1 MKIALISEHASPLAT
16 LGGVDS
22 GGQNV
27 YVANIARQL
36 ARAGHR
42 VDVFTRRDDEALP
55 GIVQFDRGVR
65 VLHIP
70 AGPRRHVPKEELL
83 PHIREFALRTLDYCA
98 APVRRYDIVHANFF
112 MSGIVAARLKEVL
125 NIPFVITFH
134 ALGKVRQR
142 HQKDADRFPAARTAI
157 EERLVG
163 LADRI
168 VAECPQDR
176 EDLLS
181 LYGADPDKIDVVGC
195 GVDTRELSTSGRS
208 ARVALDLLSLYGADP
223 DKIDVVGCGVDTRE
237 LSTSGR
243 SARVAL
249 GLREDEFVVLQLGR
263 LVPRK
268 GVDNVIRAV
277 ACLERLHGIR
287 ARLLVVGG
295 ESVDPDPL
303 VTPEIGRLAAIAE
316 HEGVR
321 ERVTFVGQR
330 PRHMLRH
337 YYSAADVF
345 VTTPWYE
352 PFGITPLEAMA
363 CGTPVIGSAVGGIRH
378 TVLDEVTGFLV
389 PPNDPAA
396 LAERLARFHRNPE
409 LARAFGRAGVRHVRT
424 HYTWKKIAQQILEV
438 YASALRDAPMREL
451 SAANESLATL

>member
-208 ARVALDLLSLYGADP
+208 ARVAL
-223 DKIDVVGCGVDTRE
+223 
-237 LSTSGR
+237 
-243 SARVAL
+243 

-287 ARLLVVGG
+287 ARLLVVG
-295 ESVDPDPL
+295 
-303 VTPEIGRLAAIAE
+303 
-316 HEGVR
+316 
-321 ERVTFVGQR
+321 VGANLSIPIRSSR
-330 PRHMLRH
+330 PR
-337 YYSAADVF
+337 SAGLPPSPSMKACANASRSSASVRATCC
-345 VTTPWYE
+345 VT
-352 PFGITPLEAMA
+352 ITPPRT
-363 CGTPVIGSAVGGIRH
+363 CSSPRRGTSLSASRRWR
-378 TVLDEVTGFLV
+378 
-389 PPNDPAA
+389 PWPAA
-396 LAERLARFHRNPE
+396 RR
-409 LARAFGRAGVRHVRT
+409 
-424 HYTWKKIAQQILEV
+424 
-438 YASALRDAPMREL
+438 
-451 SAANESLATL
+451 

>member
-1 MKIALISEHASPLAT
+1 MRLAASVTFAALPAPPMKIALISEHASPLAT

-176 EDLLS
+176 E
-181 LYGADPDKIDVVGC
+181 
-195 GVDTRELSTSGRS
+195 
-208 ARVALDLLSLYGADP
+208 DLLSLYGADP

-424 HYTWKKIAQQILEV
+424 HYTWKKIAQEILEV